1 MPYKFLEH
9 TADIKM
15 KIWSNNLKDLF
26 IEAFKG
32 LMNYMI
38 PKNPNYSGQ
47 VRRLISFSSNDFTN
61 LLIDFLNEILT
72 LSQTHKEIYQKINFI
87 HFPEYNDKN
96 LFIEAEI
103 IGQEVDKFNKD
114 IKAITYHNANLIKNE
129 KGEWE
134 INIVFDI

>member
-9 TADIKM
+9 TADVKM
-15 KIWSNNLKDLF
+15 KVWSNNLKDLF
-26 IEAFKG
+26 NQAFKG
-32 LMNYMI
+32 LMNCII
-38 PKNPNYSGQ
+38 PQNPNYSGQ
-47 VRRLISFSSNDFTN
+47 IRRLIIFSSNDFAN

-72 LSQTHKEIYQKINFI
+72 LSQIYKEIYQKINFI
-87 HFPEYNDKN
+87 HFPENSHKN

-103 IGQEVDKFNKD
+103 IGQEIDKFAKD

-134 INIVFDI
+134 ITIVFDI